1 MDFLAQEWAGVN
13 IDEFP
18 SLKAW
23 LHKLLERPGF
33 EKGRHVP
40 SQHSA
45 FELAKLSDEEL
56 DAKAAGSRA
65 WVQRGMKEDAKK

>member
-1 MDFLAQEWAGVN
+1 MQFVKKEWAGVD

-23 LHKLLERPGF
+23 VYKLLERPGF

-40 SQHSA
+40 SQDKT
-45 FELAKLSDEEL
+45 FEVAKMSEEEL
-56 DAKAAGSRA
+56 EARAAGPRA
-65 WVQRGMKEDAKK
+65 WVQAGMKAEAKD